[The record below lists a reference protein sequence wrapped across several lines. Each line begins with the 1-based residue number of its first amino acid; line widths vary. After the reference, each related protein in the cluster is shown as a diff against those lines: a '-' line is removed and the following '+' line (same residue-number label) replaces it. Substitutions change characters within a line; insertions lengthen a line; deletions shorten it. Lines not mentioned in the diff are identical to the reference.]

1 MRHLLLILVLLLP
14 MTAFAQAPQDDDDSA
29 LVVADDDD
37 SAPAIPEVAPALPL
51 DGELSGEDVPAA
63 VGELVRS
70 ASSGNWSVAFAALL
84 MLLIWV
90 WRLKGPWLAKVPREY
105 LPWVAVAVSVAGHL
119 AGALAAGL
127 DPLSAVMQ
135 GLLVGAGAGGA
146 WSLTAPARK
155 KASAPKSE

>member
-84 MLLIWV
+84 MLLII
-90 WRLKGPWLAKVPREY
+90 GF
-105 LPWVAVAVSVAGHL
+105 
-119 AGALAAGL
+119 
-127 DPLSAVMQ
+127 
-135 GLLVGAGAGGA
+135 
-146 WSLTAPARK
+146 
-155 KASAPKSE
+155 